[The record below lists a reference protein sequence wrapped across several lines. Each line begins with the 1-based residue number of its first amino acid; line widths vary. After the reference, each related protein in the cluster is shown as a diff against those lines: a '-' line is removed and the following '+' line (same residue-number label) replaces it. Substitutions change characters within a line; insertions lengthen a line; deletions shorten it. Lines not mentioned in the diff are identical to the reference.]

1 MKTPLLLLALL
12 ASLPLLPGC
21 FIARETTNEP
31 LLRERIEGLQVG
43 KTTASEAAEALG
55 APSEVV
61 ELGDRSAWRYEY
73 VVSKTAGFTLIVVT
87 FVNDDRRTDRCWLFF
102 DAKDVLTHVGTT
114 LDAADARY
122 AMPWQDV
129 P

>member
-12 ASLPLLPGC
+12 LLPGC
-21 FIARETTNEP
+21 FLSRETTNEP
-31 LLRERIEGLQVG
+31 LLRDLIEGLQVG
-43 KTTASEAAEALG
+43 KTTATEAAEILG

-61 ELGDRSAWRYEY
+61 ELGDRSAWRYEH
-73 VVSKTAGFTLIVVT
+73 VVSKTAGFTLILVT
-87 FVNDDRRTDRCWLFF
+87 FVNDDRRADRCWLFF
-102 DAKDVLTHVGTT
+102 DAKDVLVHVGTT

-122 AMPWQDV
+122 AMPWQDI